1 MTLAPLQLGVRA
13 VIAKSFARIH
23 RRNLVAQG
31 IVALTFADE
40 DDHGRAAV
48 GQSWTLPKLRE
59 ELEDGADTITA
70 RIEDTGDELRLAH
83 DFTDKEREVLV
94 CGGLLEFLR
103 RSPGRAT
110 TESGSTGEGTGRQAE
125 EREQG
130 VGGRTE

>member
-1 MTLAPLQLGVRA
+1 MRRGRTCSTRSSRLRRPPSAPSLVTLAPLQLGVRA

-59 ELEDGADTITA
+59 ELEAGAGTITA
-70 RIEDTGDELRLAH
+70 RIEDTGDELH
-83 DFTDKEREVLV
+83 
-94 CGGLLEFLR
+94 
-103 RSPGRAT
+103 
-110 TESGSTGEGTGRQAE
+110 
-125 EREQG
+125 
-130 VGGRTE
+130 